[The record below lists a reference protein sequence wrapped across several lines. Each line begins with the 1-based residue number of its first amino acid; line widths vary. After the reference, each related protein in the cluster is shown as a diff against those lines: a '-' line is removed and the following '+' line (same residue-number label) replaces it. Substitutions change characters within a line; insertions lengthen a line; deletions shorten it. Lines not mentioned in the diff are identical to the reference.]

1 MVPWMERSAIRGRRV
16 NLSLFQKTAP
26 DFISLHPGYLAKA
39 VMEPHMN
46 GSLDGAQRNPGA
58 EHAFVTR

>member
-1 MVPWMERSAIRGRRV
+1 MDGSLDGAQRNPGRNV
-16 NLSLFQKTAP
+16 KLPLVQIAAP

-46 GSLDGAQRNPGA
+46 GSLDGA
-58 EHAFVTR
+58 